1 MRQPFPG
8 DGVAQRLDHRVLAD
22 QFGKARRTIFARED
36 SIGLGLAV
44 AHPVTLSAGKDRSRA
59 RWQEVGAG
67 TTRSKTRYG
76 CFLPDLTGLAR
87 TSPAR
92 LPQRS
97 EEHTSEL
104 QSLMRISYAVFCL
117 KKKKST
123 NNHEETVQMDTYRNT
138 KQTTK

>member
-44 AHPVTLSAGKDRSRA
+44 AHPVTLAAGKDRSRA

-67 TTRSKTRYG
+67 TTRSKNQIGRG
-76 CFLPDLTGLAR
+76 QVR
-87 TSPAR
+87 TSVTNAHLVCR
-92 LPQRS
+92 LLL
-97 EEHTSEL
+97 E
-104 QSLMRISYAVFCL
+104 
-117 KKKKST
+117 KKKNKT
-123 NNHEETVQMDTYRNT
+123 
-138 KQTTK
+138 

>member
-92 LPQRS
+92 LPQAIWGNDAEDR
-97 EEHTSEL
+97 
-104 QSLMRISYAVFCL
+104 
-117 KKKKST
+117 KST
-123 NNHEETVQMDTYRNT
+123 RLNSSH
-138 KQTTK
+138 